1 MVRGVL
7 LLELI
12 AILSAGAAWALPEG
26 ILTPAPTVFPPLRL
40 AGAELG
46 GDGVEIGGAGGTGP
60 AFIDERGVESP
71 GPSRGK
77 TILLSALVPGLG
89 QLLHGH
95 RTAGTAFL
103 LGEVAS
109 WTGFVVFRE
118 QGSLRKERYIEYAER
133 FAGVE
138 DASGQPNAY
147 YGFLARYDRSGE
159 PGGPDSYNEI
169 EVRMRAARE
178 LYPNDPAAQERY
190 IREHSITGAQAWDWE
205 SEERR
210 LDYADLRIASETAY
224 HRSDYAIGGLVAGR
238 ILSLMHAIWMT
249 SEEAKAGA
257 GTGPGVGAAGR
268 LGARFAV
275 EPFADG
281 DLARGESRVGV
292 RHSF

>member
-1 MVRGVL
+1 MARGFTSNARICA
-7 LLELI
+7 LI
-12 AILSAGAAWALPEG
+12 CALIYALMAITWAGGAWARPERG
-26 ILTPAPTVFPPLRL
+26 LAAAAVPGSPFPPLRL
-40 AGAELG
+40 AAAESGAT
-46 GDGVEIGGAGGTGP
+46 AGTAP
-60 AFIDERGVESP
+60 AFIDERGVETP

-95 RTAGTAFL
+95 RTTGTTFL

-109 WTGFVVFRE
+109 WTGFIVFRE
-118 QGSLRKERYIEYAER
+118 QGNIRKDRYVEYAER

-138 DASGQPNAY
+138 EASGQSNAY

-169 EVRMRAARE
+169 EVRMRAVRE
-178 LYPNDPAAQERY
+178 LHPNDPAAQERY
-190 IREHSITGAQAWDWE
+190 IRENSISGARAWDWE

-210 LDYADLRIASETAY
+210 FDYADLRIASETAY
-224 HRSDYAIGGLVAGR
+224 HRSDYAVGGLVAGR

-249 SEEAKAGA
+249 SEEAKVE
-257 GTGPGVGAAGR
+257 VGAR
-268 LGARFAV
+268 PAV

-281 DLARGESRVGV
+281 SLARGEGRIGV
-292 RHSF
+292 RRSF